1 MRRTLRKRNKMKD
14 KVVVITGATG
24 VLGQLA
30 AHTFAEQGA
39 SLALLS
45 NDQDMLDSLAKDLNL
60 PKDRILTHA
69 ANLLDADAVRD
80 SAEAVSAKF
89 GRVDALI
96 HLVGGWT
103 GGKTL
108 AESDAEE
115 FKFMIDQHAWTTIH
129 LLRAFSPKLAE
140 NGWGRIIAVSSP
152 LAKKPTAKMG
162 AYAAGKAAQET
173 LLMTLADE
181 FAGTD
186 ITTNVIQVK
195 AIDVK
200 GTGNPGQSV
209 RGKGTSPEEIVSAML
224 YLFSDAAGK
233 INGARIPLF

>member
-1 MRRTLRKRNKMKD
+1 MKNR
-14 KVVVITGATG
+14 VVVITGATG

-39 SLALLS
+39 SLALIS
-45 NDQDMLDSLAKDLNL
+45 DDQKILDKLASELNL
-60 PKDRILTHA
+60 PDDRILTHT
-69 ANLLDADAVRD
+69 ANLLDEKAVQD
-80 SAEAVSAKF
+80 SVEAVSAKF

-103 GGKTL
+103 GGRTL
-108 AESDAEE
+108 AESDADE
-115 FKFMIDQHAWTTIH
+115 FMLNQHAWTTIH

-140 NGWGRIIAVSSP
+140 NGWGRVIGVSSP
-152 LAKKPTAKMG
+152 LANKPTAKMG
-162 AYAAGKAAQET
+162 AYAMGKAAQEI

-209 RGKGTSPEEIVSAML
+209 QGKGTSPQEIVAAIL
-224 YLFSDAAGK
+224 YLFSDEAGK
-233 INGARIPLF
+233 VNGARIPLFG

>member
-1 MRRTLRKRNKMKD
+1 MKD
-14 KVVVITGATG
+14 RVIIITGATG

-39 SLALLS
+39 SLALIS
-45 NDQDMLDSLAKDLNL
+45 DDQEKLDSLTRDLRL
-60 PKDRILTHA
+60 PEDRILTHT
-69 ANLLDADAVRD
+69 ANLLDEKTVRD

-108 AESDAEE
+108 AESDAEA
-115 FKFMIDQHAWTTIH
+115 FTFMLNQHAWTTIH

-140 NGWGRIIAVSSP
+140 NGWGRVIGVSSP
-152 LAKKPTAKMG
+152 LANKPTAKMG
-162 AYAAGKAAQET
+162 AYAMGKAAQET
-173 LLMTLADE
+173 LLMSLADE
-181 FAGTD
+181 FAGTGL
-186 ITTNVIQVK
+186 TVNVIQVK

-200 GTGNPGQSV
+200 GTGN
-209 RGKGTSPEEIVSAML
+209 GTSPQEIVSAML
-224 YLFSDAAGK
+224 YLFSDEASK
-233 INGARIPLF
+233 VNGARIPLFGA

>member
-1 MRRTLRKRNKMKD
+1 MKNR
-14 KVVVITGATG
+14 VIVITGATG
-24 VLGQLA
+24 GLGQIA
-30 AHTFAEQGA
+30 ARAFAERGA

-45 NDQDMLDSLAKDLNL
+45 TDQDKLDALAHELNL
-60 PKDRILTHA
+60 PEDRILTQA
-69 ANLLDADAVRD
+69 ANLLDESAVRD

-103 GGKTL
+103 GGKNI
-108 AESDAEE
+108 AESDADD
-115 FKFMIDQHAWTTIH
+115 FAFMLNQHAWTTIH
-129 LLRAFSPKLAE
+129 LLRAFSSKLAA
-140 NGWGRIIAVSSP
+140 NGWGRVIAVTSP
-152 LAKKPTAKMG
+152 LATNPSAKMG
-162 AYAAGKAAQET
+162 PYALGKAAQET

-200 GTGNPGQSV
+200 GTG
-209 RGKGTSPEEIVSAML
+209 KGTSPKEIVSAML
-224 YLFSDAAGK
+224 YLFSDEAGK
-233 INGARIPLF
+233 VNGARIPLYD